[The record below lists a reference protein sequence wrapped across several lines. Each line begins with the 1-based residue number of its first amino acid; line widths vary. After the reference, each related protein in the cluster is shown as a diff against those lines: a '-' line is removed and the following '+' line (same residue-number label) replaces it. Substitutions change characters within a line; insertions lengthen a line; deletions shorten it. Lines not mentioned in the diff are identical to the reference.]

1 MVSTALS
8 TPTWELNRHSSL
20 GNTQLGER
28 ESAWAQGRIKYEH
41 SQAMCSRRGG
51 EERQTLLA
59 EIGTV
64 AKNQVQEIHHPD
76 LEEVGH
82 TKLRRGKQPCGRM
95 DYYSYD
101 LVREEPSYMANLY
114 FESGSYF

>member
-1 MVSTALS
+1 MGRVSTALS

-51 EERQTLLA
+51 EERQITQSR
-59 EIGTV
+59 I
-64 AKNQVQEIHHPD
+64 
-76 LEEVGH
+76 LEDVKG
-82 TKLRRGKQPCGRM
+82 P
-95 DYYSYD
+95 
-101 LVREEPSYMANLY
+101 EE
-114 FESGSYF
+114 